1 MNKKNLKTRC
11 AFIAGLLGC
20 VAMPAH
26 AEDSNKE
33 ETPKGK
39 AIITIFSDIH
49 SGFGH
54 VNDDRGF
61 NLDRAYLGYQY
72 DLSKELQLK
81 VVADFGQ
88 SKSVDDH
95 QRIGFVK
102 NAQISWKREKWTLH
116 AGLIS
121 TTQFKFQE
129 SFWGKRYV
137 MKSFQDEY
145 KFGSSADLAVSAA
158 YDFNDYVSADV
169 ILANGEGYKKLQVKD
184 GLQYGA
190 GVTLMPV
197 KNLFI
202 RLYGSYNEASE
213 ESGKG
218 ITNLASFIGY
228 KHKSFSLAAEYNY
241 QPVGGIKESV
251 I

>member
-33 ETPKGK
+33 EPPKGK

-137 MKSFQDEY
+137 MKSF
-145 KFGSSADLAVSAA
+145 
-158 YDFNDYVSADV
+158 
-169 ILANGEGYKKLQVKD
+169 
-184 GLQYGA
+184 
-190 GVTLMPV
+190 
-197 KNLFI
+197 
-202 RLYGSYNEASE
+202 
-213 ESGKG
+213 
-218 ITNLASFIGY
+218 
-228 KHKSFSLAAEYNY
+228 
-241 QPVGGIKESV
+241 
-251 I
+251 

>member
-1 MNKKNLKTRC
+1 M
-11 AFIAGLLGC
+11 
-20 VAMPAH
+20 
-26 AEDSNKE
+26 
-33 ETPKGK
+33 
-39 AIITIFSDIH
+39 
-49 SGFGH
+49 
-54 VNDDRGF
+54 NDDRGF

-137 MKSFQDEY
+137 MNLSRMSI
-145 KFGSSADLAVSAA
+145 SSEAVP
-158 YDFNDYVSADV
+158 
-169 ILANGEGYKKLQVKD
+169 ILLYRQLTISTIMYRQTLFLPMAK
-184 GLQYGA
+184 
-190 GVTLMPV
+190 VT
-197 KNLFI
+197 KNF
-202 RLYGSYNEASE
+202 R
-213 ESGKG
+213 
-218 ITNLASFIGY
+218 
-228 KHKSFSLAAEYNY
+228 
-241 QPVGGIKESV
+241 
-251 I
+251 